1 MAKRKSGSGRRYIR
15 DSKGRFASTG
25 SSRIKSVRAAD
36 TRLVGR
42 FERQYAKNPKAV
54 MGKPRGVKRG
64 TEIKGSV
71 AQRKAL
77 KRIQTDYTFREKGQR
92 KVDAAGL
99 RSDIR
104 LARRRKD
111 TLTNWAG
118 L

>member
-1 MAKRKSGSGRRYIR
+1 
-15 DSKGRFASTG
+15 
-25 SSRIKSVRAAD
+25 
-36 TRLVGR
+36 
-42 FERQYAKNPKAV
+42 
-54 MGKPRGVKRG
+54 MGKPRGIRRG
-64 TEIKGSV
+64 SEIKGSV

-77 KRIQTDYTFREKGQR
+77 RRIQSDYTFREKGAR

-104 LARRRKD
+104 LTRRRKD